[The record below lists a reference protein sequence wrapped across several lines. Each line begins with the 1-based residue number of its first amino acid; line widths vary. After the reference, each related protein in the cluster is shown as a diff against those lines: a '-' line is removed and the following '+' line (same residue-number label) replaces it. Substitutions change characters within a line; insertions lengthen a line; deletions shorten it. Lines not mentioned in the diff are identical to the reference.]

1 MLAVLSPA
9 KTLDFDEVAQSQK
22 SSEPRFVAQANELAT
37 HLQSFSPA
45 DLSDLMGV
53 SAKLGELNADRFG
66 HWGSDAAPQKQAIL
80 AFKGDVYMGLEAWTF
95 GARELTSAQRRLR
108 ILSGLYGMLRPLD
121 MIHPYRLE
129 MGTRL
134 QINRAGSL
142 YDFWGASITDSIND
156 DLKNHRNRILV
167 NLASNEYFDSL
178 DTKSI
183 DARIIT
189 PVFKDL
195 HKGKYKFL
203 SFYGNRARGLM
214 ARYLVQ
220 HKVETVKAIK
230 AFAVD
235 GYRYSEAESR
245 DNTPVFLR
253 DAPAAA

>member
-9 KTLDFDEVAQSQK
+9 KTLDFDDAK
-22 SSEPRFVAQANELAT
+22 HARKRSEPRFVAEANELAAR
-37 HLQSFSPA
+37 LQSFSPA
-45 DLSDLMGV
+45 DLSSLMGISV
-53 SAKLGELNADRFG
+53 KLGELNADRFG
-66 HWGSDAAPQKQAIL
+66 NWDSESSPHKQAIL

-121 MIHPYRLE
+121 TIHPYRLE

-134 QINRAGSL
+134 EMNGSGNL
-142 YDFWGASITDSIND
+142 YEFWGASITNAINE
-156 DLKNHRNRILV
+156 DLKDHRSRILV
-167 NLASNEYFDSL
+167 NLASNEYFDAL
-178 DTKSI
+178 DSKSI

-195 HKGKYKFL
+195 HNGQYKFL
-203 SFYGNRARGLM
+203 SYYGKRARGLM

-220 HKVETVKAIK
+220 QKVETVKAIK

-235 GYRYSEAESR
+235 GYRYSEAESG
-245 DNTPVFLR
+245 DDTPVFLR
-253 DAPAAA
+253 NTPAAK

>member
-9 KTLDFDEVAQSQK
+9 KTLDFDDAKQPQK
-22 SSEPRFVAQANELAT
+22 RSEPRFVAKANELAA

-45 DLSDLMGV
+45 DLSSLMGISV
-53 SAKLGELNADRFG
+53 KLGELNADRFG
-66 HWGSDAAPQKQAIL
+66 NWDSESAPQKQAIL

-121 MIHPYRLE
+121 TIHPYRLE

-134 QINRAGSL
+134 EMNGSGNL
-142 YDFWGASITDSIND
+142 YEFWGGSITNAINE
-156 DLKNHRNRILV
+156 DLKGHRSRMLV
-167 NLASNEYFDSL
+167 NLASNEYFDAL
-178 DTKSI
+178 DSKSI
-183 DARIIT
+183 DARIVT

-195 HKGKYKFL
+195 HNGQYKFL
-203 SFYGNRARGLM
+203 SYYGKRARGLM

-220 HKVETVKAIK
+220 QKVETVKGIR

-235 GYRYSEAESR
+235 GYRYSEAESG
-245 DNTPVFLR
+245 DDTPVFLR
-253 DAPAAA
+253 DTPASK